1 MLTSPWDLILT
12 VLFAITGTWCA
23 ADLISHRAQS
33 RTSDG
38 SISQHTIVDINHLV
52 MSAAMILMIWVI
64 VIDAVTWAQVA
75 VFGIFALALLPGM
88 FGATHGARRVS
99 LLGHIVLNAAM
110 IWMLL
115 AMPLLMA
122 GLTAGDGASSGH
134 HHGGEAAA
142 LPTSTPIWAD
152 VVNWLFVALS
162 AGAALWWIVTLL
174 RSRGRHLHD
183 VCYAGMA
190 AGMAVMLVVMNA

>member
-12 VLFAITGTWCA
+12 VLFAVTGVWCA
-23 ADLISHRAQS
+23 VDLIAHRS
-33 RTSDG
+33 RSRAADG
-38 SISQHTIVDINHLV
+38 AVTPHTIVDINHLV
-52 MSAAMILMIWVI
+52 MSAAMILMIWAT

-75 VFGIFALALLPGM
+75 VFAIFALALLPGS
-88 FGATHGARRVS
+88 FTTAGVTQRVS
-99 LLGHIVLNAAM
+99 LAGHIALNAAM

-122 GLTAGDGASSGH
+122 GMSDGESSGS
-134 HHGGEAAA
+134 HHGGEATGM
-142 LPTSTPIWAD
+142 PMSTPAWAD
-152 VVNWLFVALS
+152 VVNGIFVALS
-162 AGAALWWIVTLL
+162 AVAALWWTVALF

-183 VCYAGMA
+183 VCYTGMA